1 MAVHYLDVF
10 LHGVFVGKLFSD
22 SGELGFSYDSD
33 YLKSENPQKLSASL
47 PLNEDVFA
55 PELVKPYFSGLLPD
69 ERLRVQLSKVL
80 HVSENNIFGL
90 LKAIGGECAGAVS
103 VYPEGHSPKNYVSEP
118 DYVVFDEKRAHDV
131 LTSLSR
137 RPFMAGD
144 GDIRLSGAGAQ
155 DKLPIAFVDGKIA
168 VPRNGTPSTHIIKS
182 AIDGYPDSVFNEFFC
197 MKLAKIVRLPVPQV
211 QILWVKDNPYY
222 VVERYDRYIDGKGI
236 VKRLHQE
243 DFCQALRIPPEQ
255 KYENEGG
262 PKIQDCFNLIEDR
275 TKSGIMAGKNKITL
289 LEGILFNFLIGN
301 GDAHGKNFSILFEEN
316 GAETLSPFYD
326 ILCTQVYSGYH
337 KGKMAMKLGGKY
349 RFKDVGIRHFD
360 KLAQENGFREDYV
373 RGVLVRMM
381 NRTAHGV
388 TDLWSEYKKDPKTAS
403 PVYKK
408 IVGQIARIHQQMDR
422 EQH

>member
-47 PLNEDVFA
+47 PLIEDVFA

-103 VYPEGHSPKNYVSEP
+103 VYPEGHSPKNYVSDP

-197 MKLAKIVRLPVPQV
+197 MKLVS
-211 QILWVKDNPYY
+211 
-222 VVERYDRYIDGKGI
+222 
-236 VKRLHQE
+236 
-243 DFCQALRIPPEQ
+243 C
-255 KYENEGG
+255 
-262 PKIQDCFNLIEDR
+262 
-275 TKSGIMAGKNKITL
+275 
-289 LEGILFNFLIGN
+289 
-301 GDAHGKNFSILFEEN
+301 
-316 GAETLSPFYD
+316 
-326 ILCTQVYSGYH
+326 H
-337 KGKMAMKLGGKY
+337 K
-349 RFKDVGIRHFD
+349 
-360 KLAQENGFREDYV
+360 
-373 RGVLVRMM
+373 
-381 NRTAHGV
+381 
-388 TDLWSEYKKDPKTAS
+388 
-403 PVYKK
+403 
-408 IVGQIARIHQQMDR
+408 
-422 EQH
+422 